1 MTKRQARVRALRLAY
16 EALQKAVD
24 GGGQECGNDYEGQ
37 LKVDAA
43 LDAIAQRMFERW
55 QRAAGR
61 ETA

>member
-1 MTKRQARVRALRLAY
+1 
-16 EALQKAVD
+16 
-24 GGGQECGNDYEGQ
+24 
-37 LKVDAA
+37 VDAA